1 MTNETYINAQ
11 TVIQFLYQLRIYYFD
26 MKPIYIVLDN
36 ARYQH
41 CDLVRYTAWQLNI
54 HLTFLPTYSP
64 NLNVIERLWKFLKKK
79 TLYAHYYEN
88 FKEFKGAII
97 ANLNNA
103 NTVYKDEL
111 KTLLNLEFQTF

>member
-1 MTNETYINAQ
+1 
-11 TVIQFLYQLRIYYFD
+11 

-41 CDLVRYTAWQLNI
+41 CDLVRYVAWQLNI

-64 NLNVIERLWKFLKKK
+64 NLNIIERLWKFLKKK
-79 TLYAHYYEN
+79 TLYAKYYPT

-97 ANLNNA
+97 ENLNNA
-103 NTVYKDEL
+103 NMLYQDEL
-111 KTLLNLEFQTF
+111 KTLLNLKFQTF